1 MFDLARDHGAG
12 ARPGGAD
19 RSLRSLGYAL
29 LMRFGPRRLGR
40 DIGLV
45 HEQLLRDG
53 RAAWLGAS
61 GEPLPGAGAVD
72 ADIDRAVA
80 RVKALLA
87 QA

>member
-1 MFDLARDHGAG
+1 M
-12 ARPGGAD
+12 
-19 RSLRSLGYAL
+19 RSLGYAL

-53 RAAWLGAS
+53 RAAWLGAP
-61 GEPLPGAGAVD
+61 GEPRPGAAG
-72 ADIDRAVA
+72 ADIERAVA

-87 QA
+87 